1 MAHGNQPAPKMT
13 TTFLDIPVYRLPS
26 DEYYRQR
33 DAFVEKALHPGIPR
47 KSIEQ
52 HLVDVFGGC
61 WEFNEIIGYIRLHF
75 LGGQVR
81 GEYFAVNRKRI
92 VRTRHKQFEYVSHK
106 LAPEVEIEMPVTDQT
121 VEAAARQYLHDCQ
134 RELPRRHVDLEGFNV
149 LAPYIRW
156 YDLWAMENPFGPKRR
171 AVKAPMPI
179 VKRWP
184 RRERRRGS

>member
-1 MAHGNQPAPKMT
+1 VT
-13 TTFLDIPVYRLPS
+13 TTFLDIPVYRLPR

-33 DAFVEKALHPGIPR
+33 DTFVEKALHPGV
-47 KSIEQ
+47 SGTFFEQ
-52 HLVDVFGGC
+52 HLIDVFGGC

-92 VRTRHKQFEYVSHK
+92 VRTRHKQLEYVSHK

-121 VEAAARQYLHDCQ
+121 VEAAVRQYLQDCQ
-134 RELPRRHVDLEGFNV
+134 RELPRRYVDIEGFTV

-156 YDLWAMENPFGPKRR
+156 HDLWATENPFGPKR
-171 AVKAPMPI
+171 AEVAPSPHPAR
-179 VKRWP
+179 RWP
-184 RRERRRGS
+184 RRPRRRES